1 MQRDRR
7 VDEIVELDVA
17 VEELAQT
24 VVWHQVVTSS
34 AYTADKRGHPDREEV
49 LALKLAPDP
58 AEPARGRWH
67 LRARGHKR
75 RVERPGRSSD
85 QKVRRDPLFVQG
97 LKHPDL
103 HRRQACAA

>member
-7 VDEIVELDVA
+7 VDEILELDVA
-17 VEELAQT
+17 AEEPTQT
-24 VVWHQVVTSS
+24 TVWHQVVTSS
-34 AYTADKRGHPDREEV
+34 AYTTRKGGHPHREDV
-49 LALKLAPDP
+49 PALKVAPGP

-75 RVERPGRSSD
+75 RVERPGRGSD
-85 QKVRRDPLFVQG
+85 QKVRRDPLLVQG

-103 HRRQACAA
+103 HRRKACAA